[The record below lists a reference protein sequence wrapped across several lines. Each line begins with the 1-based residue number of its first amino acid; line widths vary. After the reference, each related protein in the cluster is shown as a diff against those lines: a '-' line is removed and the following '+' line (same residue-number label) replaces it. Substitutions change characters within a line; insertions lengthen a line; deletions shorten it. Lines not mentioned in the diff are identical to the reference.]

1 MDLLEGFPLGIQ
13 IGVPVGV
20 FLLICILVPIAM
32 IYIQIQKMRQGMLL
46 SRLDEQATAAIY
58 DRFRADADWAFSKG
72 FEQFEG
78 MYTFQA
84 GAVATLGVWR
94 HTEHPTYFVL
104 FLAGAKKVPIL
115 ITEFSPHLDLTT
127 GATMDLQACPQAPG
141 HYVQTFSRLSPDE
154 MLERHLAAARY
165 ITTTGGARVEP
176 VPWGFE
182 EAFTKGEM
190 AQGEYIRT
198 LRAWPLRAP
207 YWFYV
212 RKRLCHNKSVEQ
224 LHRSGKI
231 LLPNDRK

>member
-1 MDLLEGFPLGIQ
+1 MDLLDGLPLGMQ

-20 FLLICILVPIAM
+20 FLLLCILVPIVM
-32 IYIQIQKMRQGMLL
+32 MYMQVQKMRQGICLN
-46 SRLDEQATAAIY
+46 RLDEQATAAIY
-58 DRFRADADWAFSKG
+58 DGFREDADWAFAKG
-72 FEQFEG
+72 FGQFEG

-84 GAVATLGVWR
+84 GATATLGVWR
-94 HTEHPTYFVL
+94 HTQHPTYFVL
-104 FLAGAKKVPIL
+104 FLVGLKKMLVL

-127 GATMDLQACPQAPG
+127 GATMDLQFCPQAPG
-141 HYVQTFSRLSPDE
+141 HYLQTFSRLSPDQ
-154 MLERHLAAARY
+154 MLDRHLAAARH
-165 ITTTGGARVEP
+165 ITTMGGVQVEP

-190 AQGEYIRT
+190 AQGDYIQT
-198 LRAWPLRAP
+198 LPAWPLRAP

-231 LLPNDRK
+231 LLPNDKK